1 MLYFTVKETAELLQ
15 VHEETVRKWIR
26 DKKIEAEQGSGRQ
39 GSKIS
44 SEALKKYLS
53 ENRGLINTTVATTLG
68 IGAAAAGIAPAVGAL
83 AAIPVIGVAT
93 APIAAI
99 LSWRSILKNKN
110 NDKAKMKIELLEK
123 EDELNTYINQLK
135 NDIATRKQELEIKMN
150 ELERV
155 EKDLTR
161 LTEVLHEMDSPTQMK

>member
-1 MLYFTVKETAELLQ
+1 MVYFTVKETAELLQ

-53 ENRGLINTTVATTLG
+53 ENRGLINTTVATALG
-68 IGAAAAGIAPAVGAL
+68 IGSAGVASAVGSL
-83 AAIPVIGVAT
+83 AAIPIIGSAT
-93 APIAAI
+93 VPVTAI

-110 NDKAKMKIELLEK
+110 NDRVKMKIELLEK
-123 EDELNTYINQLK
+123 EEELNAYINQLK
-135 NDIATRKQELEIKMN
+135 NDIATRKQELEIRMN

-161 LTEVLHEMDSPTQMK
+161 LTEVLHDMDSSTQMK

>member
-1 MLYFTVKETAELLQ
+1 MVYFTVKETAELLK

-26 DKKIEAEQGSGRQ
+26 NNKIEAEQGIGRQ

-44 SEALKKYLS
+44 SEALKKYLG

-68 IGAAAAGIAPAVGAL
+68 IGAVGIGPAVGAF
-83 AAIPVIGVAT
+83 AAVPVIGAAA
-93 APIAAI
+93 APIAAV
-99 LSWRSILKNKN
+99 LSWRSILKSKN

-123 EDELNTYINQLK
+123 EEELNAYINQLK

-155 EKDLTR
+155 DKDLSR
-161 LTEVLHEMDSPTQMK
+161 LTEVLREMDSPTQMK

>member
-1 MLYFTVKETAELLQ
+1 MVYFTVKETADLLDK
-15 VHEETVRKWIR
+15 HEETVRKWIR
-26 DKKIEAEQGSGRQ
+26 DKKLDAEQGSGRQ

-44 SEALKKYLS
+44 SEALKKFLS

-68 IGAAAAGIAPAVGAL
+68 IGAAAGPAAAAIGAL
-83 AAIPVIGVAT
+83 AAVPVLGAV
-93 APIAAI
+93 PILGAAI
-99 LSWRSILKNKN
+99 MSWRSILKSKN
-110 NDKAKMKIELLEK
+110 YDKAKMKIELLEK

-135 NDIATRKQELEIKMN
+135 DDIATRKQELEIRMN

-161 LTEVLHEMDSPTQMK
+161 LTEVLREMGSPTQMK

>member
-1 MLYFTVKETAELLQ
+1 MVYFTVKETAELLQ

-44 SEALKKYLS
+44 SEALKKHLS
-53 ENRGLINTTVATTLG
+53 ENRGLINTIVATTLG
-68 IGAAAAGIAPAVGAL
+68 IGAAGIAPAVGSLVAVPL
-83 AAIPVIGVAT
+83 IGVAA
-93 APIAAI
+93 APIAVI

-135 NDIATRKQELEIKMN
+135 DDIATRKQELEIRMN
-150 ELERV
+150 QLERI

-161 LTEVLHEMDSPTQMK
+161 LTEVLREMDSPTQMK